1 MSALLRSF
9 TTGTALPELIGER
22 VCLRLPQ
29 LVDYVDWATVR
40 QESRAFLEPWE
51 PTWSAN
57 ALTRTAFRR
66 RLRRYAREVRED
78 QGIAFFIFRK
88 DDDQLLGG
96 ITLSQI
102 RRGVTQ
108 STSVGYWVG
117 RPYARQGYMSDAL
130 KVTVRF
136 VFEGLRLH
144 RLEAAC
150 IPSNRPSQGVLK
162 KCGFREEGLAREY
175 LCINGVWQD
184 HKLFAMVA
192 TDPWRQHT
200 APLRLARERITI

>member
-1 MSALLRSF
+1 M
-9 TTGTALPELIGER
+9 
-22 VCLRLPQ
+22 PQ
-29 LVDYVDWATVR
+29 LSDYVGWARVR

-51 PTWSAN
+51 PTWSTD
-57 ALTRTAFRR
+57 ALTRAAFRR

-78 QGIAFFIFRK
+78 QGIAFFIFDK
-88 DDDQLLGG
+88 QDDRILGG

-108 STSVGYWVG
+108 STSVGYWIG
-117 RPYARQGYMSDAL
+117 RPHARQGFMSDAL
-130 KVTVRF
+130 NVIVRF
-136 VFEGLRLH
+136 VFDGLRLH

-150 IPSNRPSQGVLK
+150 IPNNLPSQGVLK

-184 HKLFAMVA
+184 HKLFGIVS
-192 TDPWRQHT
+192 TDPWH
-200 APLRLARERITI
+200 AKPKKPWLVKSV

>member
-1 MSALLRSF
+1 MSALLRNF
-9 TTGTALPELIGER
+9 TAGSASPELVGER
-22 VCLRLPQ
+22 VYLRMPQ
-29 LVDYVDWATVR
+29 LSDYVGWASVR

-51 PTWSAN
+51 PTWSAD
-57 ALTRTAFRR
+57 ALTRAAFRR

-78 QGIAFFIFRK
+78 QGIAFFIFSK
-88 DDDQLLGG
+88 EDDRILGG

-117 RPYARQGYMSDAL
+117 RPYARQGYMADAL
-130 KVTVRF
+130 RVIVRF
-136 VFEGLRLH
+136 VFDGLRLH

-150 IPSNRPSQGVLK
+150 IPTNLPSQGVLK
-162 KCGFREEGLAREY
+162 KCGFCEEGLAREY

-184 HKLFAMVA
+184 HKLFAIVS
-192 TDPWRQHT
+192 TDPWRDKP
-200 APLRLARERITI
+200 AKPRLVKTV

>member
-9 TTGTALPELIGER
+9 TPGSALPELAGDR
-22 VCLRLPQ
+22 VFLRVPQ
-29 LVDYVDWATVR
+29 ISDYVAWAKIR
-40 QESRAFLEPWE
+40 RESRDFLEPWE
-51 PTWSAN
+51 PTWSAD
-57 ALTRTAFRR
+57 ALTRAAFRR

-88 DDDQLLGG
+88 QDNRLLGG

-108 STSVGYWVG
+108 SASVGYWIG
-117 RPYARQGYMSDAL
+117 EPYARNGFMSDAL
-130 KVTVRF
+130 RVTVRF

-150 IPSNRPSQGVLK
+150 IPTNQPSQGVLR

-175 LCINGVWQD
+175 LCINGIWQD
-184 HKLFAMVA
+184 HLLFAIVS
-192 TDPWRQHT
+192 TDPWRQAV
-200 APLRLARERITI
+200 APVRLATSA

>member
-9 TTGTALPELIGER
+9 SAGTAPTELVGER
-22 VCLRLPQ
+22 VRLRVPQ
-29 LVDYVDWATVR
+29 LADYVDWATIR

-51 PTWSAN
+51 PTWTAD

-78 QGIAFFIFRK
+78 QGIAFFIFGK
-88 DDDQLLGG
+88 EDDRLVGG

-150 IPSNRPSQGVLK
+150 IPTNKPSQGVLK

-184 HKLFAMVA
+184 HKLFALVS
-192 TDPWRQHT
+192 TDPWRHYI
-200 APLRLARERITI
+200 APGKSGRSV

>member
-9 TTGTALPELIGER
+9 TPGSPVPELAGER
-22 VCLRLPQ
+22 VYLRMPHLG
-29 LVDYVDWATVR
+29 DYVAWAKVR
-40 QESRAFLEPWE
+40 RDSREFLEPWE
-51 PTWSAN
+51 PTWSSD
-57 ALTRTAFRR
+57 ALTRAAFRR
-66 RLRRYAREVRED
+66 RLRRYAREVRDD

-88 DDDQLLGG
+88 SDDRLLGG

-108 STSVGYWVG
+108 STSVGYWIG
-117 RPYARQGYMSDAL
+117 EPYARQGFMTDA
-130 KVTVRF
+130 VRVIVRF

-150 IPSNRPSQGVLK
+150 IPTNRASAGVLY

-184 HKLFAMVA
+184 HKLFAIVS
-192 TDPWRQHT
+192 TDPWRQSA
-200 APLRLARERITI
+200 APVRLATTA

>member
-9 TTGTALPELIGER
+9 SSGSATPELSGDRITLR
-22 VCLRLPQ
+22 VPQ
-29 LVDYVDWATVR
+29 LGDYVPWAKIR
-40 QESRAFLEPWE
+40 RESREFLEPWE
-51 PTWSAN
+51 PTWSSD
-57 ALTRTAFRR
+57 ALTRAAFRR
-66 RLRRYAREVRED
+66 RLRRYAREVRDD

-88 DDDQLLGG
+88 EDDRLLGG

-108 STSVGYWVG
+108 SASVGYWIG
-117 RPYARQGYMSDAL
+117 EPYARHGHMTDAL
-130 KVTVRF
+130 KVTIRF

-150 IPSNRPSQGVLK
+150 IPTNLPSQGVLK
-162 KCGFREEGLAREY
+162 KCGFKEEGLAREY

-184 HKLFAMVA
+184 HKLFAVVS
-192 TDPWRQHT
+192 TDPWRQAA
-200 APLRLARERITI
+200 APVRLATVS

>member
-1 MSALLRSF
+1 MSALLRNF
-9 TTGTALPELIGER
+9 TAGSAPPELKGDR
-22 VCLRLPQ
+22 VYLRMPQ
-29 LVDYVDWATVR
+29 LSDYVGWASVR

-51 PTWSAN
+51 PTWSAD
-57 ALTRTAFRR
+57 ALTRAAFRR

-78 QGIAFFIFRK
+78 QGIAFFIFSRE
-88 DDDQLLGG
+88 DDRILGG

-108 STSVGYWVG
+108 SSSVGYWVG
-117 RPYARQGYMSDAL
+117 RPYARQGYMADAL
-130 KVTVRF
+130 NVIVRF

-150 IPSNRPSQGVLK
+150 IPTNVPSQGVLK

-184 HKLFAMVA
+184 HKLFAIVS
-192 TDPWRQHT
+192 TDPWR
-200 APLRLARERITI
+200 AKPAKPRLVKTV